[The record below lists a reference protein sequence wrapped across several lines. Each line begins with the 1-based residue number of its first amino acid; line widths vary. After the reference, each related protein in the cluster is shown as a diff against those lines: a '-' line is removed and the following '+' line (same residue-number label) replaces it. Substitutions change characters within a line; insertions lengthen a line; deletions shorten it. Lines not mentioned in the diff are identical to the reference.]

1 MAYRQAVRQM
11 VIKRMT
17 KPIIPTA
24 EYAARRQALLS
35 ELAGA
40 AAVVFAGDGHAP
52 LKGRWF
58 PDRNFY
64 YLTGIADE
72 PGAAVLFDPSAEDPK
87 KQITLFLRPVNPE
100 VDRWDGYRD
109 EISTHL
115 KASTGF
121 SHIMRN
127 GSLPAVLTQA
137 ARRTKRLACLH
148 AFTTYPAPVSPDL
161 AAFRQVA
168 ERVLGVTIDDRTQL
182 LPTLRAGKSEA
193 EIACMEMAIAGTTE
207 GYTNVL
213 KMLAPGVNEA
223 DVDAAL
229 AAGFRAKGAPEAAY
243 NSIVGGGIRGT
254 VLHYMA
260 NNHELVDGE
269 LVVIDA
275 GASYE
280 NYASDVTRTFPI
292 NGTFTE
298 RQAEIYDVVL
308 RSLDAGIAAA
318 TAGVTNGHIDRVC
331 RAVIED
337 AGFGDYFPHGAGHP
351 LGLDVHEAGPDGP
364 LLPGMVIT
372 IEPGIYIAAENMGIR
387 IEDDIL
393 ITESGGI
400 NLTGHIPRTR
410 EQIESA
416 LRIGR

>member
-1 MAYRQAVRQM
+1 
-11 VIKRMT
+11 MT
-17 KPIIPTA
+17 KPIILTA

-35 ELAGA
+35 ELSGA

-109 EISTHL
+109 EISLHL

-161 AAFRQVA
+161 SSFRQVS
-168 ERVLGVTIDDRTQL
+168 ERVLGVSIDDRTQL

-207 GYTNVL
+207 GYANVL
-213 KMLAPGVNEA
+213 KMLKPGVNES

-260 NNHELVDGE
+260 NNHELLDGE

-275 GASYE
+275 GAAYE
-280 NYASDVTRTFPI
+280 NYASDVTRTFPV
-292 NGTFTE
+292 NGVYTE

-337 AGFGDYFPHGAGHP
+337 AGYGDYFPHGAGHP

-372 IEPGIYIAAENMGIR
+372 IEPGIYIGAENMGIR

>member
-24 EYAARRQALLS
+24 EYAARRLALLS

-127 GSLPAVLTQA
+127 GSLAAVLTQA

-260 NNHELVDGE
+260 NNQELVDGE

-372 IEPGIYIAAENMGIR
+372 IEPGIYIASENMGIR

-416 LRIGR
+416 MRSGR

>member
-1 MAYRQAVRQM
+1 
-11 VIKRMT
+11 
-17 KPIIPTA
+17 
-24 EYAARRQALLS
+24 
-35 ELAGA
+35 
-40 AAVVFAGDGHAP
+40 
-52 LKGRWF
+52 
-58 PDRNFY
+58 
-64 YLTGIADE
+64 LTGIADE

-127 GSLPAVLTQA
+127 GSLAAVLTQA

-182 LPTLRAGKSEA
+182 LPTLRAGKSEV

-207 GYTNVL
+207 GYANVL
-213 KMLAPGVNEA
+213 KMLAPGMNEA

-260 NNHELVDGE
+260 NNQELIDGE

-416 LRIGR
+416 MRSGR

>member
-1 MAYRQAVRQM
+1 
-11 VIKRMT
+11 MT
-17 KPIIPTA
+17 KPIILTA

-35 ELAGA
+35 ELGGA
-40 AAVVFAGDGHAP
+40 VAVVFAGDGHAP
-52 LKGRWF
+52 LKGRWV

-127 GSLPAVLTQA
+127 GSLAAVLTQA

-168 ERVLGVTIDDRTQL
+168 ERVLGVSIDDRTQL

-213 KMLAPGVNEA
+213 KMLAPGMNEA

-254 VLHYMA
+254 VLHYMS
-260 NNHELVDGE
+260 NNQELVDGE

-337 AGFGDYFPHGAGHP
+337 AGYGDYFPHGAGHP
-351 LGLDVHEAGPDGP
+351 LGLDVHEAGLDGP

-410 EQIESA
+410 EQIEAAMRS
-416 LRIGR
+416 GR

>member
-17 KPIIPTA
+17 KPFIPTA
-24 EYAARRQALLS
+24 EYAARRQTLLS
-35 ELAGA
+35 ELGGA

-127 GSLPAVLTQA
+127 GSLAAVLTQA

-207 GYTNVL
+207 GYANVL
-213 KMLAPGVNEA
+213 KMLAPGMNEA

-260 NNHELVDGE
+260 NNNELVDGE

-372 IEPGIYIAAENMGIR
+372 IEPGIYIAAENLGIR

-416 LRIGR
+416 LRNGR

>member
-1 MAYRQAVRQM
+1 
-11 VIKRMT
+11 MT
-17 KPIIPTA
+17 KPFIPTA
-24 EYAARRQALLS
+24 EYAARRQTLLS
-35 ELAGA
+35 ELGGA

-127 GSLPAVLTQA
+127 GSLAAVLTQA

-207 GYTNVL
+207 GYANVL
-213 KMLAPGVNEA
+213 KMLAPGMNEA

-260 NNHELVDGE
+260 NNNELVDGE

-372 IEPGIYIAAENMGIR
+372 IEPGIYIAAENLGIR

-416 LRIGR
+416 LRNGR

>member
-1 MAYRQAVRQM
+1 MAYRQPVRQM

-17 KPIIPTA
+17 KPFIPTA
-24 EYAARRQALLS
+24 EYATRRQKLLS
-35 ELAGA
+35 ELGGA

-121 SHIMRN
+121 THIMRN

-148 AFTTYPAPVSPDL
+148 PFSTYPAPVSADL
-161 AAFRQVA
+161 AAFRQVS
-168 ERVLGVTIDDRTQL
+168 ERVLGVSIDDRTQL

-193 EIACMEMAIAGTTE
+193 EIKCMEMAIAGTTE
-207 GYTNVL
+207 GYANVL

-260 NNHELVDGE
+260 NNQELVDGE

-275 GASYE
+275 GAAYE

-372 IEPGIYIAAENMGIR
+372 IEPGIYIAAENLGIR

-410 EQIESA
+410 EQIEGAMRS
-416 LRIGR
+416 GR

>member
-17 KPIIPTA
+17 KPFIPTA
-24 EYAARRQALLS
+24 EYAARRQKLLS
-35 ELAGA
+35 ELGGA

-148 AFTTYPAPVSPDL
+148 PFTTYPAPVSADL
-161 AAFRQVA
+161 AAFRQVS
-168 ERVLGVTIDDRTQL
+168 ERVLGVSIDDRTQL

-193 EIACMEMAIAGTTE
+193 EIKCMEMAIAGTTE
-207 GYTNVL
+207 GYANVL

-260 NNHELVDGE
+260 NNQELEDGE

-275 GASYE
+275 GAAYE

-337 AGFGDYFPHGAGHP
+337 AGYGDYFPHGAGHP

-400 NLTGHIPRTR
+400 NLTRHIPRTR
-410 EQIESA
+410 EQIEA
-416 LRIGR
+416 AMRAGR

>member
-1 MAYRQAVRQM
+1 MAYRHAVRQM

-24 EYAARRQALLS
+24 EYAARRQTLLS
-35 ELAGA
+35 QLGGA

-121 SHIMRN
+121 THIMRN

-137 ARRTKRLACLH
+137 ARRTKRVACLH
-148 AFTTYPAPVSPDL
+148 PFTTYPAAVSADL
-161 AAFRQVA
+161 AALRQVS
-168 ERVLGVTIDDRTQL
+168 ERVLGVSIDDRTQL

-193 EIACMEMAIAGTTE
+193 EVACMEAAIAGTTE
-207 GYTNVL
+207 GYANVL
-213 KMLAPGVNEA
+213 KMLKPGVNES

-260 NNHELVDGE
+260 NNHELVDGD

-275 GASYE
+275 GAAYE
-280 NYASDVTRTFPI
+280 NYASDVTRTFPV
-292 NGTFTE
+292 NGVFTE
-298 RQAEIYDVVL
+298 RQAELYDIVL
-308 RSLDAGIAAA
+308 KSLDAGIAAA

-337 AGFGDYFPHGAGHP
+337 AGYGDYFPHGAGHP

-372 IEPGIYIAAENMGIR
+372 IEPGIYIAAENLGIR

-416 LRIGR
+416 MRAGR

>member
-17 KPIIPTA
+17 KPIILTA

-35 ELAGA
+35 ELGGA

-127 GSLPAVLTQA
+127 GSLAAVLTQA

-148 AFTTYPAPVSPDL
+148 PFTTYPAPVSADL

-168 ERVLGVTIDDRTQL
+168 ERVLGVSIDDRTQL

-207 GYTNVL
+207 GYANVL

-229 AAGFRAKGAPEAAY
+229 ASGFRAKGAPEAAY

-260 NNHELVDGE
+260 NNQELVDGE

-372 IEPGIYIAAENMGIR
+372 IEPGIYIAGENMGIR

-410 EQIESA
+410 EQIESTM
-416 LRIGR
+416 RSKG

>member
-1 MAYRQAVRQM
+1 M

-17 KPIIPTA
+17 KPFIPTA
-24 EYAARRQALLS
+24 EYAARRQTLLS
-35 ELAGA
+35 ELGGA

-127 GSLPAVLTQA
+127 GSLAAVLTQA

-207 GYTNVL
+207 GYANVL
-213 KMLAPGVNEA
+213 KMLAPGMNEA

-260 NNHELVDGE
+260 NNNELVDGE

-372 IEPGIYIAAENMGIR
+372 IEPGIYIAAENLGIR

-416 LRIGR
+416 LRSGR

>member
-1 MAYRQAVRQM
+1 MAYRQALRQM

-17 KPIIPTA
+17 KPIILTA

-35 ELAGA
+35 ELSGA

-109 EISTHL
+109 EISLHL

-127 GSLPAVLTQA
+127 GSLAAVLTQA

-161 AAFRQVA
+161 SSFRQVA
-168 ERVLGVTIDDRTQL
+168 ERVLGVSIDDRTQL

-207 GYTNVL
+207 GYANVL
-213 KMLAPGVNEA
+213 KMLKPGVNES

-260 NNHELVDGE
+260 NNHELLDGE

-275 GASYE
+275 GASYD
-280 NYASDVTRTFPI
+280 NYASDVTRTFPV
-292 NGTFTE
+292 NGVYTE

-337 AGFGDYFPHGAGHP
+337 AGYGDYFPHGAGHP

-372 IEPGIYIAAENMGIR
+372 IEPGIYIGAENMGIR